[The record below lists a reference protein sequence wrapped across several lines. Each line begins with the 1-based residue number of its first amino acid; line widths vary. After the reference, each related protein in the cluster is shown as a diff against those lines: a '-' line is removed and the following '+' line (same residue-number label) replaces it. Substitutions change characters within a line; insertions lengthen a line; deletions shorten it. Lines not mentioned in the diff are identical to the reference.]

1 MTYFRPEFVM
11 LHLSSTENP

>member
-1 MTYFRPEFVM
+1 MYFRSEFVM